1 MESQEQRDGWTL
13 KNNVMGCQA
22 ELREEK
28 FTTKRSRDWAQP
40 ASTKTKDIEYHLL
53 HSM

>member
-22 ELREEK
+22 EIREEK
-28 FTTKRSRDWAQP
+28 LLQKHSRDWVITT
-40 ASTKTKDIEYHLL
+40 TKTEDFEYHLL
-53 HSM
+53 HSL